1 MMLHSVISHAKLTKN
16 CHSEMKRLHENAIKP
31 PKRLLQPADTRHF
44 VKIIHKKKPLLKVA
58 FWKRRGHALMA
69 CQSHRFVID
78 IKSKWVYSHIKL
90 SSYFRYVLFQ
100 VITQFDLTA
109 NPP

>member
-1 MMLHSVISHAKLTKN
+1 
-16 CHSEMKRLHENAIKP
+16 MKRLHENAIKP

-78 IKSKWVYSHIKL
+78 IKSKWVCSHIKL
-90 SSYFRYVLFQ
+90 SSYFNHRVTNAK
-100 VITQFDLTA
+100 TQFDMA
-109 NPP
+109 VNPL